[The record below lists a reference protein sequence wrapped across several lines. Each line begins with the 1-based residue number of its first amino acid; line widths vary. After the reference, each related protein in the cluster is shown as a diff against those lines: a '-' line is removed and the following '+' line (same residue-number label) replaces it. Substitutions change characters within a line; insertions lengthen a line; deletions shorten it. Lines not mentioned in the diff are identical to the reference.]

1 MKIYLLQNDDHPLDK
16 GLTAALEALS
26 MEFKILT
33 LPSDHGDITH
43 VMSDLQGGVV
53 MLPGIWTDL
62 FCVKVIEETA
72 LLSTPFETVI
82 VAPEPDLS
90 NLVVAFNEGLSG
102 YLKLPVTE
110 ERLRQVISRARAR
123 FEKRL
128 LQIEAE
134 RRFSDLAAQSI
145 PFNRSK
151 AMTVRNQYLGKAFID
166 FAKRRGPV
174 FEGTI
179 EVLLVSS
186 SSVQQKQ
193 LEELLKAS
201 GLSTTTSGNIE
212 EAIQGLEEKDYRV
225 VIADGVLPDGD
236 ATVLAGRVR
245 KIAKKMPYM
254 IVWSSSPEKAE
265 TLLRPENHID
275 EVLLKPGPDI
285 GIESVLPSLI
295 AAIYQA

>member
-16 GLTAALEALS
+16 GLTAALESLS
-26 MEFKILT
+26 MEFKTLIL
-33 LPSDHGDITH
+33 PADHGDITH
-43 VMSDLQGGVV
+43 VMSELQGGVV

-82 VAPEPDLS
+82 VDPEPDLS

-110 ERLRQVISRARAR
+110 ERLSQVISRARAH

-212 EAIQGLEEKDYRV
+212 EAIQGLDKKDYRV

>member
-1 MKIYLLQNDDHPLDK
+1 MKIYLLQNDDHPLDE
-16 GLTAALEALS
+16 GLTAALESLS
-26 MEFKILT
+26 MEFKTLT
-33 LPSDHGDITH
+33 LPTDHGDITH
-43 VMSDLQGGVV
+43 VMSDVQGGVV

-90 NLVVAFNEGLSG
+90 SLVVAFNEGLSG

-123 FEKRL
+123 FEKRV

-151 AMTVRNQYLGKAFID
+151 AMTVRNQYLGRALID

-186 SSVQQKQ
+186 SPVQQKQ

-212 EAIQGLEEKDYRV
+212 EAIQGLDEKDYRV
-225 VIADGVLPDGD
+225 VIADGILPDGD

>member
-1 MKIYLLQNDDHPLDK
+1 MKIYLLQNKAHPLDK
-16 GLTAALEALS
+16 GLTAALESLS

-33 LPSDHGDITH
+33 LPADHGDITH
-43 VMSDLQGGVV
+43 VMSDLQGGVI

-225 VIADGVLPDGD
+225 VIADGILPDGD

>member
-1 MKIYLLQNDDHPLDK
+1 MKIYLLQNDNHPLEK
-16 GLTAALEALS
+16 GLTAALESLS

-33 LPSDHGDITH
+33 LPTDHGDIAH

-82 VAPEPDLS
+82 VASAPDLS

-102 YLKLPVTE
+102 YLELPVTE

-151 AMTVRNQYLGKAFID
+151 AMTVRNQYLGRAFID

-186 SSVQQKQ
+186 SPVQQKQ
-193 LEELLKAS
+193 LGELLKAS
-201 GLSTTTSGNIE
+201 GLSTTTSGSIE
-212 EAIQGLEEKDYRV
+212 EAIQGLDEKDYRV

-236 ATVLAGRVR
+236 VTVLAGRVR

-254 IVWSSSPEKAE
+254 IAWSSSPEKAE

-275 EVLLKPGPDI
+275 EVLLKPGPEI

>member
-151 AMTVRNQYLGKAFID
+151 AMTVRNQYLGRAFID

-179 EVLLVSS
+179 EILLVSS
-186 SSVQQKQ
+186 SPVQQKQ
-193 LEELLKAS
+193 LGELLKAS

-212 EAIQGLEEKDYRV
+212 EAIQGLDEKDYRV

-254 IVWSSSPEKAE
+254 IVWSSSPEKAA

>member
-16 GLTAALEALS
+16 GLTAALESLS

-33 LPSDHGDITH
+33 LPADHGDITH

-110 ERLRQVISRARAR
+110 ERLRQVISRAQAR

-225 VIADGVLPDGD
+225 VIADGILPDGD

>member
-1 MKIYLLQNDDHPLDK
+1 MKIYLLQNKAHPSDK
-16 GLTAALEALS
+16 CLKAALDSLS

-33 LPSDHGDITH
+33 LPADHGDITH
-43 VMSDLQGGVV
+43 VMSDLQGGVI

-186 SSVQQKQ
+186 SSLQQKQ

-225 VIADGVLPDGD
+225 VIADGILPDGD

>member
-254 IVWSSSPEKAE
+254 IVWSSSPEKAA

>member
-1 MKIYLLQNDDHPLDK
+1 MKIYLLQNDDHPLEK
-16 GLTAALEALS
+16 GLTAALESLS

-33 LPSDHGDITH
+33 LPTDHGDITH

-82 VAPEPDLS
+82 VDSAPDLS

-102 YLKLPVTE
+102 YLELPVTE

-151 AMTVRNQYLGKAFID
+151 AMTVRNQYLGRAFID

-186 SSVQQKQ
+186 SPVQQKQ
-193 LEELLKAS
+193 LGELLKAS
-201 GLSTTTSGNIE
+201 GLSTTTSGSIE
-212 EAIQGLEEKDYRV
+212 EAIQGLDEKDYRV

-236 ATVLAGRVR
+236 VTVLAGRVR

-254 IVWSSSPEKAE
+254 IAWSSSPEKAE

-275 EVLLKPGPDI
+275 EVLLKPGPEI

>member
-16 GLTAALEALS
+16 GLTAALESLS

-33 LPSDHGDITH
+33 LPADHGDITH

-254 IVWSSSPEKAE
+254 IVWSSSPEKAA

>member
-1 MKIYLLQNDDHPLDK
+1 MKIYLLQNDDHPLEK
-16 GLTAALEALS
+16 GLTAALESLS

-33 LPSDHGDITH
+33 LPADHGDIAH

-82 VAPEPDLS
+82 VDSAPDLS

-102 YLKLPVTE
+102 YLELPVTE

-134 RRFSDLAAQSI
+134 RRFSNLAAQSI
-145 PFNRSK
+145 PFSRSK
-151 AMTVRNQYLGKAFID
+151 AMTVRNQCLGRAFID

-186 SSVQQKQ
+186 SPVQQKQ
-193 LEELLKAS
+193 LKELLKAS
-201 GLSTTTSGNIE
+201 GLSTTTSGSIE
-212 EAIQGLEEKDYRV
+212 EAIQGLDEKDYRV

-236 ATVLAGRVR
+236 VTVLAGRVR

-254 IVWSSSPEKAE
+254 IAWSSSPEKAE

-275 EVLLKPGPDI
+275 EVLLKPGPEI